1 MISLLALNVNTPWR
15 KIAPHS
21 ALVIFLRKV
30 NPRHKNRDG
39 VLLCYVGL
47 PPRSARCFSSCQRV
61 YRITCQ
67 YRCQFSKVCS
77 KPLATYVYYTFLHS
91 NSQASVVQATKH
103 HCHFVA
109 FVFDPGTDLFV
120 DL

>member
-1 MISLLALNVNTPWR
+1 MISLLALNVNTSWR

-47 PPRSARCFSSCQRV
+47 
-61 YRITCQ
+61 
-67 YRCQFSKVCS
+67 
-77 KPLATYVYYTFLHS
+77 PLATYVYYTFLHS

>member
-30 NPRHKNRDG
+30 KPRHKNRNG

-47 PPRSARCFSSCQRV
+47 PPCDL
-61 YRITCQ
+61 RI
-67 YRCQFSKVCS
+67 
-77 KPLATYVYYTFLHS
+77 LYVFT
-91 NSQASVVQATKH
+91 Q
-103 HCHFVA
+103 
-109 FVFDPGTDLFV
+109 
-120 DL
+120 